1 MPRYYQIIRITHAHY
16 FYRERSPCHGGV
28 NLLKKNV
35 ITMYRAPRTLT
46 PLVCEGA
53 ISCGGSNK
61 VCDNAGATEPI

>member
-1 MPRYYQIIRITHAHY
+1 MPRYYLSNNSYYACALFLSRK
-16 FYRERSPCHGGV
+16 CHGGV